1 MQRLEQFI
9 LDSLTRRASENV
21 VWWEG
26 AWLSGGDMAALIER
40 DRAALEAAGFKEGQR
55 LMTLLPNCPALVA
68 LAAAAW
74 SLRGTV
80 IPMNM
85 RAGVDNLL
93 PTIDLVQPFAIVVAR
108 GDTKAAAGVRR
119 YPVVETETAG
129 PIDTFRG
136 VERKPTTPDWAVFF
150 TTSGTT
156 GMPKA
161 VPLTHAN
168 FIANIEGIRGHLDLY
183 PSDTMLWVLPNFH
196 SFGFTLGLLLP
207 RFVGARVAIV
217 GTFMPPLK
225 VLRAVES
232 SEANVLFFVP
242 TMVEFLKR
250 SAAHNTLHIKNIRL
264 VVTGGDRLN
273 TALDKASVEI
283 FGRPILEGYGTT
295 ECSPVVSVNPRY
307 DARKVGTIG
316 TVLPGYE
323 WKVCDSRGVRVPPET
338 PGVLMLRGPSV
349 FGGYFQAPEV
359 TAERLHS
366 DGWYDT
372 GDVVKY
378 DSDGYITVLDRL
390 TDIIIVGGFNVY
402 PQEVERILNA
412 HPAVAQAAVVAM
424 RHAVNG
430 EIPRAF
436 VVLREGAR
444 VTDRDI
450 IEYCKGKLANYKV
463 PRKVDFVESLPVSSS
478 GKILRRKLRETV

>member
-1 MQRLEQFI
+1 MERLEQI
-9 LDSLTRRASENV
+9 MLATLKKRDAGEA

-26 AWLSGGDMAALIER
+26 AWLTGGDIIAMVEKDIET
-40 DRAALEAAGFKEGQR
+40 LKAAGFKEGQR
-55 LMTLLPNCPALVA
+55 LMTLLPNCPALLA
-68 LAAAAW
+68 LAIATW
-74 SLRGTV
+74 SLKGTL

-93 PTIDLVQPFAIVVAR
+93 PTIDLVQPFAIVVSR
-108 GDTKAAAGVRR
+108 GDTKAAAGVLR

-129 PIDTFRG
+129 AVDAFRG
-136 VERKPTTPDWAVFF
+136 VERKTTTSDWAVFF

-168 FIANIEGIRGHLDLY
+168 FIANVVAIREFLALY
-183 PSDTMLWVLPNFH
+183 DTDTMLWVLPNFH
-196 SFGFTLGLLLP
+196 SFGFTLGVILP
-207 RFVGARVAIV
+207 QFVGSKITVVA
-217 GTFMPPLK
+217 GFMPPLK
-225 VLRAVES
+225 VLQAIQA
-232 SEANVLFFVP
+232 SETNVLFLVP

-250 SAAHNTLHIKNIRL
+250 SAAHNSFNFKNVRL
-264 VVTGGDRLN
+264 VITGGDRLN
-273 TALDKASVEI
+273 TALDQASI
-283 FGRPILEGYGTT
+283 DLFGLPILEGYGTT
-295 ECSPVVSVNPRY
+295 ECSPVVSCNPSY
-307 DARKVGTIG
+307 DNRKVGTIG

-323 WKVCDSRGVRVPPET
+323 WKVCDQQGNALPPDT
-338 PGVLMLRGPSV
+338 PGVLMVRGPSV
-349 FGGYFQAPEV
+349 FHGYYEAPEV
-359 TAERLHS
+359 TAERLHA

-378 DSDGYITVLDRL
+378 DKDGFVTVLDRL

-412 HPAVAQAAVVAM
+412 HPAVAVAAVVSM
-424 RHAVNG
+424 HHTVNG

-436 VVLREGAR
+436 IVLKEGAK

-463 PRKVDFVESLPVSSS
+463 PRKVDFVTELPMSAN
-478 GKILRRKLRETV
+478 GKILRRKLREMA